1 MRELNAV
8 LLEAQLVN
16 SSPEYVYEWLRSH
29 AEGQK
34 AVDDLDEEAEKA
46 LLMRQQPLVDLGLAR
61 YGGSQEVLRRLFR
74 ESTAS
79 SSSDAES
86 SFHSERGLWIHG
98 KSSATSAARLA
109 VLTNQIV
116 NRAHFV
122 AWGGSRD
129 TLPVF
134 LFNND
139 EELQA
144 FLANATNLEL
154 AALLRNPNIDDDFL
168 ASLFDHAKWFANLE
182 ESRWRLLIAACT
194 RNPRLSAKEQTT
206 EDGSG
211 DYFFNHVFAAAWRLC
226 AKVPVTVEWAAVLSA
241 LLTATTAAGWSFKQ
255 ADIPSVIERW
265 RVPEEACGESRR
277 FRGLPKY
284 GILNEFENVRLQLAR
299 LFRPPRL
306 ELLRTDDD
314 IALRCA
320 FYANGCMSADQIA
333 AAFDKDREY
342 FLAAALRNER
352 IWRSAD
358 SREALTDQF
367 QKSSNEGGSL
377 EYWPQEEMMRSEH
390 PDWFKDDN

>member
-129 TLPVF
+129 KIGR
-134 LFNND
+134 
-139 EELQA
+139 A
-144 FLANATNLEL
+144 
-154 AALLRNPNIDDDFL
+154 
-168 ASLFDHAKWFANLE
+168 
-182 ESRWRLLIAACT
+182 
-194 RNPRLSAKEQTT
+194 
-206 EDGSG
+206 
-211 DYFFNHVFAAAWRLC
+211 HV
-226 AKVPVTVEWAAVLSA
+226 
-241 LLTATTAAGWSFKQ
+241 
-255 ADIPSVIERW
+255 
-265 RVPEEACGESRR
+265 
-277 FRGLPKY
+277 
-284 GILNEFENVRLQLAR
+284 
-299 LFRPPRL
+299 
-306 ELLRTDDD
+306 
-314 IALRCA
+314 
-320 FYANGCMSADQIA
+320 
-333 AAFDKDREY
+333 
-342 FLAAALRNER
+342 
-352 IWRSAD
+352 
-358 SREALTDQF
+358 
-367 QKSSNEGGSL
+367 
-377 EYWPQEEMMRSEH
+377 
-390 PDWFKDDN
+390 